1 MWGTVPCAER
11 NGPIFYYVL
20 YNPTSD
26 PSDRTTDFAYD
37 YDINNT
43 VMSTVRRL
51 IPGTEYTIVVI
62 PTVIYYYSTGI
73 PSDTLTVTTG
83 LSQGS
88 VV

>member
-1 MWGTVPCAER
+1 MAQYATMSSIILPLTPVIEQR
-11 NGPIFYYVL
+11 IMYY
-20 YNPTSD
+20 Y
-26 PSDRTTDFAYD
+26 

-43 VMSTVRRL
+43 VMATVGRL